1 MSVLAFVFFNM
12 FILLGIKAGGVLWPS
27 FLFFEFYLLFVVKY
41 VYSFT
46 RHHSNPNYT
55 MDVRLLHESRVSSF
69 LFQTRHLGLLNFHFS
84 VVEITLFINNL
95 ESLPFLK
102 W

>member
-1 MSVLAFVFFNM
+1 MSVFAFVFFNM
-12 FILLGIKAGGVLWPS
+12 FILLGIKRGEFCDPV

-41 VYSFT
+41 AYSLI
-46 RHHSNPNYT
+46 RCHSNPNYT
-55 MDVRLLHESRVSSF
+55 MDVRLLRESRVTSF

-95 ESLPFLK
+95 ESSPFLK
-102 W
+102 